1 MNENIYEN
9 ENVLRKEKRRKL
21 HEMRKNGI
29 NPYPYKYDR
38 TCSLEEIRKKFENIE
53 SGEKKEDQT
62 FKLCGRLMAQRTM
75 GKATFLNIMDQYAS
89 IQVYIQNGE
98 LDEIGQKSFDLIDI
112 GDFVGV
118 GGFIFIR

>member
-38 TCSLEEIRKKFENIE
+38 TCSLEDIRKKFENIE
-53 SGEKKEDQT
+53 PGEKKEDQI
-62 FKLCGRLMAQRTM
+62 FKEEAKKNYEKLFKAVILTCLLVRVVPWTILQLCW
-75 GKATFLNIMDQYAS
+75 I
-89 IQVYIQNGE
+89 
-98 LDEIGQKSFDLIDI
+98 
-112 GDFVGV
+112 
-118 GGFIFIR
+118 